1 MENKKMGKFTENKER
16 TLTQAMFTRRLSGS
30 MGITYDEAE
39 RIVSEVKRELIKCM
53 LDGLCVKWRG
63 FGTFGAI
70 KHKGRIMQNNIFT
83 GGKSESK
90 DHYVV
95 KFRASDNLNRLLNQV
110 INRSFTFAE

>member
-1 MENKKMGKFTENKER
+1 MGKFTENKER
-16 TLTQAMFTRRLSGS
+16 TLTQAMFIRRLSGS

-39 RIVSEVKRELIKCM
+39 KIVLEIKCELIKCM

-63 FGTFGAI
+63 FGTFGTF

-83 GGKSESK
+83 GGKSEST

-110 INRSFTFAE
+110 INRSFIFAE

>member
-1 MENKKMGKFTENKER
+1 MGKYTENKER

-30 MGITYDEAE
+30 IGVTYDEAE
-39 RIVSEVKRELIKCM
+39 KIVLEVKKELIKCM

-70 KHKGRIMQNNIFT
+70 KHKGRIIESNIFT
-83 GGKSESK
+83 GKRSESK

-95 KFRASDNLNRLLNQV
+95 KFRASECLNRLVNRVLD
-110 INRSFTFAE
+110 RSFTPTK

>member
-1 MENKKMGKFTENKER
+1 MGKFTENKER

-63 FGTFGAI
+63 FGTFGSF
-70 KHKGRIMQNNIFT
+70 KHKGRIIRNNIFT
-83 GGKSESK
+83 GKRSESK

-95 KFRASDNLNRLLNQV
+95 KFRASENLNKLVSSV
-110 INRSFTFAE
+110 IDGNFIFAE

>member
-1 MENKKMGKFTENKER
+1 MGKFTENKER

-63 FGTFGAI
+63 FGTFGTF

-83 GGKSESK
+83 GGKSEGK
-90 DHYVV
+90 DHYVM
-95 KFRASDNLNRLLNQV
+95 KFRASDNLNRLVSQV
-110 INRSFTFAE
+110 FNRSFVPAK

>member
-1 MENKKMGKFTENKER
+1 MGKYTENKER
-16 TLTQAMFTRRLSGS
+16 TLTQVMFTRRLSGS
-30 MGITYDEAE
+30 MGVTYDEAE

-70 KHKGRIMQNNIFT
+70 KRKGRIMQNNIFT

-90 DHYVV
+90 DHYVM
-95 KFRASDNLNRLLNQV
+95 KFRASDNLNRLISQV
-110 INRSFTFAE
+110 LDRSLAPAE